1 MTGTKTSTQESP
13 EYLRMSL
20 AAAMT
25 LNFVPGLFYRGARLG
40 CVNLLLNYSDG
51 CKANCTFC
59 GLASQ
64 RQTSNG
70 FRSFIRVPWRV
81 YPTDDIV
88 EAINKAPSHVSRV
101 CISMITNPKS
111 RRDVISICKKIKE
124 QTSLAVSL
132 LITPTLLN
140 RDDLVAMKEVGAE
153 RIGVAIDAS
162 TEDLFI
168 KLRGKPVGGPHDWN
182 RYWKIYEQS
191 LEIFGLGMA
200 GVHLICGIGETER
213 EIVSAITKAKRM
225 GGSTHL
231 FSFFPEQGSAMQSVS
246 PPPVGTYRRIQLAR
260 WLIDNDR
267 IHPESMTYDD
277 QDRILGFGIAKNEL
291 LETIKIGS
299 PFQTS
304 GCPGPGG
311 EVACNRPYGN
321 EKPGPNIRNFPFAPD
336 LEDLNQIRND
346 IIKYE

>member
-51 CKANCTFC
+51 CKANCAFC

-70 FRSFIRVPWRV
+70 SRSFIRVPWRV
-81 YPTDDIV
+81 YPTDEIV
-88 EAINKAPSHVSRV
+88 EAMNKAPSHVSRV

-140 RDDLVAMKEVGAE
+140 RDDLVAMKEAGAE

-213 EIVSAITKAKRM
+213 EIVSAMTKAKRM

-260 WLIDNDR
+260 WLIDNNK
-267 IHPESMTYDD
+267 INPESMTYDD
-277 QDRILGFGIAKNEL
+277 QDRILGFGIPQNEL
-291 LETIKIGS
+291 LETIQIGS

-304 GCPGPGG
+304 GCPGPDG